1 MERVLSTFEW
11 PARSINCV
19 NLQILQRV
27 VPIDLLYAA
36 LTDL

>member
-1 MERVLSTFEW
+1 MERVLSTFDW
-11 PARSINCV
+11 PARSIDWV
-19 NLQILQRV
+19 NLQFLQRV